1 MKGAEDTKQS
11 KPLGLRRKELEDM
24 FPDFRS
30 SQSLYVELSSGHQ
43 GGKQVPLPTKLSCC
57 PGSLTLDKGAL
68 VIQCKMDSF
77 SNVWLEPIGYP

>member
-24 FPDFRS
+24 FPGFRS

-68 VIQCKMDSF
+68 VIRCKMDSF